1 MKPIGD
7 MDHYEVL
14 EVPRGTAGAELERA
28 YQLAMATYAD
38 DSLAGYSIVDPGDA
52 AVMRDRIE
60 IAYRVLSDAQARRA
74 YDVGI
79 GLHAAP
85 EPEPEAQAPAE
96 SAAVIEDPAPEQHL
110 ERIESVEAF
119 ETFGDEE
126 SGEYDGARLRRSRL
140 RRGLSIEDVARVTK
154 VKPGYLELLEAE
166 SFARLP
172 ARVYVRGFVM
182 AYASCIG
189 LDPKAV
195 AVSYLERFD
204 REPPRPRRRA
214 GLPA

>member
-14 EVPRGTAGAELERA
+14 EVPRGTGGAELDRA
-28 YQLAMATYAD
+28 YHLAMATYAD
-38 DSLAGYSIVDPGDA
+38 ESLAGYSIVDPGDA

-74 YDVGI
+74 YDA
-79 GLHAAP
+79 GLGLYAAP
-85 EPEPEAQAPAE
+85 EPEPLARYDAHD
-96 SAAVIEDPAPEQHL
+96 AVIEDPAPEQHL

-126 SGEYDGARLRRSRL
+126 SGDYDGARLRRSRL
-140 RRGLSIEDVARVTK
+140 RRGLSIEDVSRVTK
-154 VKPGYLELLEAE
+154 VKAGYLEALEE
-166 SFARLP
+166 EGFAKLP

-182 AYASCIG
+182 AYAACVG
-189 LDPKAV
+189 LDPRAV
-195 AVSYLERFD
+195 AASYLERFD

-214 GLPA
+214 

>member
-14 EVPRGTAGAELERA
+14 EVPRGTAGSELERA

-60 IAYRVLSDAQARRA
+60 IAYRVLSDVQARRA
-74 YDVGI
+74 YDA
-79 GLHAAP
+79 GLGLFAAP
-85 EPEPEAQAPAE
+85 EPEPELMRAVE
-96 SAAVIEDPAPEQHL
+96 DAVIEDPAPEQRL

-126 SGEYDGARLRRSRL
+126 SGDYDGARLRRSRL
-140 RRGLSIEDVARVTK
+140 RRGLSIEDVSRITK
-154 VKPGYLELLEAE
+154 VKPGYLELLEE
-166 SFARLP
+166 EGFAKLP
-172 ARVYVRGFVM
+172 ARVYVRGFVV
-182 AYASCIG
+182 AYAACVG
-189 LDPKAV
+189 LDPRAV
-195 AVSYLERFD
+195 AASYLERFD
-204 REPPRPRRRA
+204 REPQRQRRRA